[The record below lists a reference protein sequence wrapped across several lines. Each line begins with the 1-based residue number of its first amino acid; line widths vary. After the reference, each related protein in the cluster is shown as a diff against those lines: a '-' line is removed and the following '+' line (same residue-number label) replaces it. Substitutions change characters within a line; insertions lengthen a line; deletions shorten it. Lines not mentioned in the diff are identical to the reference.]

1 MVLSLVLVFAAGAS
15 VGWLIARRPPGP
27 RSWLADELHLTAEQR
42 EQMQAIWSQVMGRPR
57 DEGER
62 RAELAQKRDDAIRH
76 LLTDEQS
83 KQYDQIQTQYQ
94 QELLKMADERRAAFE
109 QAEAR
114 TKEILT
120 PAQREKYEA
129 MLSRM
134 RESEA
139 RHPRRPG
146 PPGGPF
152 GRPGEGGRPPGA
164 PLPAP
169 PPGPPPH

>member
-1 MVLSLVLVFAAGAS
+1 
-15 VGWLIARRPPGP
+15 
-27 RSWLADELHLTAEQR
+27 
-42 EQMQAIWSQVMGRPR
+42 
-57 DEGER
+57 
-62 RAELAQKRDDAIRH
+62 
-76 LLTDEQS
+76 
-83 KQYDQIQTQYQ
+83 
-94 QELLKMADERRAAFE
+94 MADERRAAFE

-152 GRPGEGGRPPGA
+152 GRPGEGGRAPGP
-164 PLPAP
+164 PLPAA